1 MSLLRLVFFHVQSL
15 VQLPDEGSN
24 VAQSL
29 EFFGCQAGH
38 RRARDLVLRRRDHTV
53 WMFVDDLRTRL
64 ESSQR
69 FWFKFEIENSAAVLS
84 ITSLVEAKH
93 VCTGCPSQQVSDMGW
108 VLGLTLIICTLYS
121 LLIMADPLSARFC
134 LGS

>member
-69 FWFKFEIENSAAVLS
+69 FWFKFEIKNSAAVLS
-84 ITSLVEAKH
+84 NTSLVEAKH
-93 VCTGCPSQQVSDMGW
+93 VQGVPTGLGHGLGTW
-108 VLGLTLIICTLYS
+108 VDTDYLYS
-121 LLIMADPLSARFC
+121 IFFADY
-134 LGS
+134 G